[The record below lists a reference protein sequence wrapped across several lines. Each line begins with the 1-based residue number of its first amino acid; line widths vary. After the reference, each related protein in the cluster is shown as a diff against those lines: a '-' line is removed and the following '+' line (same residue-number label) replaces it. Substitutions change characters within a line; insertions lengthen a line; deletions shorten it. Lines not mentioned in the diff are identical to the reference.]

1 MSSIVIIG
9 AGHAGFN
16 LAHLLRQQ
24 GFGGRLVL
32 VGDEGGAPY
41 QRPPLSKAYLMGK
54 VDASGLTFRPDS
66 FFDEQGIERID
77 GTATSIDRQAQRVH
91 VEGHASL
98 AYDTLVLATGARR
111 RELPVEGGTLDGVHG
126 LATRAD
132 ADRLKLALAG
142 ERHHPV
148 VIGAG
153 FIGLEFAAGA
163 RHFGFD
169 VKVIDTA
176 PRIMGRAVSPAMSA
190 YFRAAHEQSGVQFL
204 LETGIAHLEGR
215 DGHVTHVVTTN
226 NDRLDADLVVAGIG
240 VIPNDQLARDAGLA
254 VENGV
259 LVNEYLATSDPQI
272 FAIGD
277 CANFPDKTLASRL
290 RLESVQNATD
300 QARALAALITG
311 KERIPY
317 DAVPWFW
324 SDQGPL
330 KLQIAG
336 LSTGSDTFVEQR
348 DDKGLSVFAFRN
360 GQLAAVETANH
371 AANHMA
377 ARRLFASPGP
387 RPFAAQVASPGFT
400 LKDYVLGSGKAEPS
414 GGSRSTP

>member
-1 MSSIVIIG
+1 MTSIVIIG

-16 LAHLLRQQ
+16 LAHLLRQS
-24 GFGGRLVL
+24 GFSGRVVL
-32 VGDEGGAPY
+32 IGDEGGAPY

-54 VDASGLTFRPDS
+54 VDAEGLTFRPDS
-66 FFDEQGIERID
+66 FFDEQNIERID

-91 VEGHASL
+91 VEGQQPI
-98 AYDTLVLATGARR
+98 AYDMLVLATGARR

-132 ADRLKLALAG
+132 ADRLKQALAG
-142 ERHHPV
+142 EKHQPL

-163 RHFGFD
+163 RHFGLN
-169 VKVIDTA
+169 VKVIDLA
-176 PRIMGRAVSPAMSA
+176 PRIMARAVSPAMSA
-190 YFRAAHEQSGVQFL
+190 YFQEAHEQSGVQFL
-204 LETGIAHLEGR
+204 LETGIAHLEGK
-215 DGHVTHVVTTN
+215 DGHVTHVVTTHG
-226 NDRLDADLVVAGIG
+226 DRLESDLVVAGIG

-254 VENGV
+254 VENGIV
-259 LVNEYLATSDPQI
+259 VDEHLATADPNI

-277 CANFPDKTLASRL
+277 CANFPDKALASRL

-300 QARALAALITG
+300 QARALAAFITS
-311 KERIPY
+311 KQRIAY

-324 SDQGPL
+324 SDQGSL

-336 LSTGSDTFVEQR
+336 LSIGSDTFVEQR
-348 DDKGLSVFAFRN
+348 DDKGLLVFAFRG

-371 AANHMA
+371 AGNHMA
-377 ARRLFASPGP
+377 ARKLFGSPLA
-387 RPFAAQVASPGFT
+387 RPSADEIASPGFT
-400 LKDYVLGSGKAEPS
+400 LKDYVLR
-414 GGSRSTP
+414 GGRSSV

>member
-1 MSSIVIIG
+1 MSSVVIIG

-16 LAHLLRQQ
+16 LAHLLRQN
-24 GFGGRLVL
+24 GFGGRVTLI
-32 VGDEGGAPY
+32 GDEGGTPY

-77 GTATSIDRQAQRVH
+77 GTATSIDRQTQRVH
-91 VEGHASL
+91 VEGHAPV

-111 RELPVEGGTLDGVHG
+111 RELPVEGGTLEGVHG

-132 ADRLKLALAG
+132 ADRLKQALED
-142 ERHHPV
+142 ERHQPL

-163 RHFGFD
+163 RYFGFD
-169 VKVIDTA
+169 VKVIDLA
-176 PRIMGRAVSPAMSA
+176 PRIMARAVSPAIST
-190 YFRAAHEQSGVQFL
+190 YFQQAHEQSGVQFL
-204 LETGIAHLEGR
+204 LETGIAHLEGK
-215 DGHVTHVVTTN
+215 DGHVIHVVTTN
-226 NDRLDADLVVAGIG
+226 GDRLQTDLVVAGIG

-254 VENGV
+254 VENGIV
-259 LVNEYLATSDPQI
+259 VDEHLATSDPHI

-277 CANFPDKTLASRL
+277 CANFPDKALASRL

-300 QARALAALITG
+300 QARALAALITSQ
-311 KERIPY
+311 ERVPY

-336 LSTGSDTFVEQR
+336 LGTGSDTFIEQR
-348 DDKGLSVFAFRN
+348 DDKGLSVFAFRD

-371 AANHMA
+371 AGNHMA
-377 ARRLFASPGP
+377 ARKLFGSGLA
-387 RPFAAQVASPGFT
+387 RPSADEIASPGFT
-400 LKDYVLGSGKAEPS
+400 LKDYVLRK
-414 GGSRSTP
+414 